1 METPRFPTVSPLD
14 ADALRQ
20 AAREVRTAE
29 DDLAALNA
37 MVARPF
43 LPTEQELRD
52 AEQAFAQAKAARK
65 ELPPAW
71 RRTLGAALC
80 GTGMVILIGAL
91 SWDRYWFPVP
101 VGLIAITTADLWVI
115 RQAAR
120 RTSVR
125 AARELGALGV
135 SGPHGLAQ
143 LWSARGETDAAA
155 GRLVDARLRQ
165 EEARAAWRRLA
176 PDRQPSEVETIIAEW
191 AAADRSGPQDRS
203 DA

>member
-1 METPRFPTVSPLD
+1 PAPPGDRGRGWFEASLAPGQTNGQGALMETPRFPTVSPLD

-101 VGLIAITTADLWVI
+101 VGLIAI
-115 RQAAR
+115 
-120 RTSVR
+120 
-125 AARELGALGV
+125 
-135 SGPHGLAQ
+135 
-143 LWSARGETDAAA
+143 
-155 GRLVDARLRQ
+155 
-165 EEARAAWRRLA
+165 
-176 PDRQPSEVETIIAEW
+176 
-191 AAADRSGPQDRS
+191 
-203 DA
+203 

>member
-1 METPRFPTVSPLD
+1 FPTVSPLD

-80 GTGMVILIGAL
+80 GTGMVIL
-91 SWDRYWFPVP
+91 
-101 VGLIAITTADLWVI
+101 VG
-115 RQAAR
+115 
-120 RTSVR
+120 
-125 AARELGALGV
+125 
-135 SGPHGLAQ
+135 
-143 LWSARGETDAAA
+143 
-155 GRLVDARLRQ
+155 ARLRQ